1 MELGDSQ
8 EKFIRERQKQMQ
20 DNKKRILAAYDAAA
34 KSGSGPK
41 TVILPDL
48 PPNSGPGK

>member
-8 EKFIRERQKQMQ
+8 EKFIRERQKQME
-20 DNKKRILAAYDAAA
+20 DNKKRILSAYDAAA

-41 TVILPDL
+41 TVILSDL
-48 PPNSGPGK
+48 NPGAGK